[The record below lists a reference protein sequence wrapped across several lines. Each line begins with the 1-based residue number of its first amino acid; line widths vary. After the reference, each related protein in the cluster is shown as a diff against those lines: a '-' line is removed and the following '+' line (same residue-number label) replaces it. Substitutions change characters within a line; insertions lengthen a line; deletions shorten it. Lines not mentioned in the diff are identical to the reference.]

1 MQAIEFTAKIQNG
14 MISIPE
20 HYKDW
25 FEKSVRIILLAQ
37 ERSQVLPIE
46 QDTWLGCMSNTGQII
61 GDIGSKIASVG
72 WVEERNPP
80 FYLDMEASRSYW
92 QTN

>member
-14 MISIPE
+14 MIPIPE

-25 FEKSVRIILLAQ
+25 FKKSVRIILLAQ
-37 ERSQVLPIE
+37 ERTQVLPIEQDAPIE

-61 GDIGSKIASVG
+61 GDIVSPIDDNLNCWEVLTK
-72 WVEERNPP
+72 
-80 FYLDMEASRSYW
+80 
-92 QTN
+92 

>member
-14 MISIPE
+14 MIPIPE

-25 FEKSVRIILLAQ
+25 FKKSVRIILLAQ
-37 ERSQVLPIE
+37 EQPQALPIE

-61 GDIGSKIASVG
+61 GDIVS
-72 WVEERNPP
+72 P
-80 FYLDMEASRSYW
+80 
-92 QTN
+92 